1 MLRHPHGTDLLAY
14 TESLS
19 AKRGAPISAKIAA
32 HVVQCKK
39 CTAEVAAMR
48 RSLEFVQEAVDLEP
62 SAQFTA
68 QLLLAAKNEHQVVQT
83 IPVRGALRQAWAATR
98 GFSYAAGLILAVALS
113 FGAGLRDG
121 SQSLLRDPVA
131 VVALPTTTYLA
142 SGALRSPADV
152 RHVASEVETL
162 AAAVNTPSKTPP
174 NQWELEHRRA
184 VTALDADIAAARAAL
199 AQNPG
204 CERASQIAASNLE
217 RQAKTLRA
225 LYAARS
231 L

>member
-14 TESLS
+14 AESLS
-19 AKRGAPISAKIAA
+19 GRRSNPISAKIAA
-32 HVVQCKK
+32 HVVQCKA

-48 RSLEFVQEAVDLEP
+48 RSLEFVQEAAELEP

-68 QLLLAAKNEHQVVQT
+68 QLLLAAKNE
-83 IPVRGALRQAWAATR
+83 RQAIQTVPVQGLLGQVWAATR
-98 GFSYAAGLILAVALS
+98 GFAYAAGLILAVALS

-121 SQSLLRDPVA
+121 SPSLLHDPIA
-131 VVALPTTTYLA
+131 VVSLPTAA
-142 SGALRSPADV
+142 SLESESLRSPADV
-152 RHVASEVETL
+152 RHVASEIETL

-204 CERASQIAASNLE
+204 CERASQIAASNLA